1 MIKWDSDIYLTRLTA
16 KITWDH
22 FCQRISP
29 SRRTWIDSI
38 SAPKTVSISLYAVN
52 TKAISTVVIL
62 NIGSLFSR
70 FPTPWGNF
78 LFKRLHSCP
87 LVSMSRKVQTSTQ
100 SHPEPCV
107 QLAVCLGQFWGQKA
121 WISCQ
126 NIKIYG
132 YMGQIR
138 AQTNILPIKALP
150 ESPLASTCWESW

>member
-22 FCQRISP
+22 FCQRIPP

-38 SAPKTVSISLYAVN
+38 SAPKTVSLSLYAVN
-52 TKAISTVVIL
+52 IKAISTVMIL

-70 FPTPWGNF
+70 FSTPWGNF

-87 LVSMSRKVQTSTQ
+87 LVSMSRRVQTSTQ

-107 QLAVCLGQFWGQKA
+107 QLAVCLDQFWGQKA
-121 WISCQ
+121 E
-126 NIKIYG
+126 YDV
-132 YMGQIR
+132 R
-138 AQTNILPIKALP
+138 ILRFMAKWNKLGLEPTFYQQKPYLNLP
-150 ESPLASTCWESW
+150 

>member
-78 LFKRLHSCP
+78 LFKRLYSCP

-107 QLAVCLGQFWGQKA
+107 QLAVCLVSFEVRRLE
-121 WISCQ
+121 
-126 NIKIYG
+126 YHV
-132 YMGQIR
+132 R
-138 AQTNILPIKALP
+138 ILRFMATWDKLGLKP
-150 ESPLASTCWESW
+150 TFYQ